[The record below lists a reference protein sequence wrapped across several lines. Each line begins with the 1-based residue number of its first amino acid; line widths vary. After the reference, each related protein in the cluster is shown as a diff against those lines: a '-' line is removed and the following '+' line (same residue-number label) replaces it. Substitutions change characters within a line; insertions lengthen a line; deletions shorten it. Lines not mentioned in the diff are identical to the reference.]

1 MLSANKIEEVKEQAF
16 CCVPSSFYDK
26 QYVCKVYPYSIK
38 EIVEMGTSIYNRRLG
53 LLLLTEDDIASIIKE
68 KTGSDVTEAIN
79 PLEYL
84 LQSAAYD
91 DMFLLELKD
100 TFATFIK
107 EEVLL
112 LPKINSVLV
121 GGETAA
127 KQKRLITPKNF
138 RDFQDILRIQ
148 NRREVVAPPPAD
160 ETPGE
165 RKMRLLREKV
175 AAVKKK
181 QAQKKGEGQTLVE
194 LMEIA
199 STFGIDRNESLY
211 AFYSLVRRHQMREKW
226 QQDLQMI
233 CAGAD
238 SKKLKTKYWGENPD
252 D

>member
-1 MLSANKIEEVKEQAF
+1 MLSANQIEEVKEQAF
-16 CCVPSSFYDK
+16 CKVPSSFYDK
-26 QYVCKVYPYSIK
+26 QYICKVYPYSIK
-38 EIVEMGTSIYNRRLG
+38 EIVEMGTTTYNKRLG
-53 LLLLTEDDIASIIKE
+53 LLLLTADDIANIIKE
-68 KTGSDVTEAIN
+68 KTGTEPTETIH

-91 DMFLLELKD
+91 DMFLLELKN
-100 TFATFIK
+100 TFSTFIK

-121 GGETAA
+121 GGPSASKE
-127 KQKRLITPKNF
+127 KRLITLDNF
-138 RDFQDILRIQ
+138 D
-148 NRREVVAPPPAD
+148 NYSPPAD
-160 ETPGE
+160 ETPGQ